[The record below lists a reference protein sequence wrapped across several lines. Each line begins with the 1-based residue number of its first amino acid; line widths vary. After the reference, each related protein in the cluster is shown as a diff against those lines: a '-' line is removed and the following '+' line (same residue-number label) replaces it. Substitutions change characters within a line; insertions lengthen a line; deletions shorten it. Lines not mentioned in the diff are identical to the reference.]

1 MKSASF
7 LPLQADNNSSVGRGC
22 RRAATREDAR
32 PTKAI
37 SNRKSKIV
45 NFHIMHKASKKTMPA
60 TKSTTPTQQRLW
72 LMYPP
77 KLIKKPFIWE
87 VGHKFKVVTN
97 IRQASVTDEIGIVCL
112 ELDGKRDE
120 VKAAIKWLEK
130 QGVNV
135 EPVEIGVIAG

>member
-1 MKSASF
+1 MPAKKTK
-7 LPLQADNNSSVGRGC
+7 P
-22 RRAATREDAR
+22 AAT
-32 PTKAI
+32 KA
-37 SNRKSKIV
+37 
-45 NFHIMHKASKKTMPA
+45 
-60 TKSTTPTQQRLW
+60 TTPVQQRLW

-97 IRQASVTDEIGIVCL
+97 IRQATVTDEIGIVCL
-112 ELDGKRDE
+112 ELDGHRDE

-135 EPVEIGVIAG
+135 EPVEIGIIAG

>member
-1 MKSASF
+1 MPK
-7 LPLQADNNSSVGRGC
+7 
-22 RRAATREDAR
+22 
-32 PTKAI
+32 
-37 SNRKSKIV
+37 
-45 NFHIMHKASKKTMPA
+45 KKTSA
-60 TKSTTPTQQRLW
+60 TKSNSPTKQRLW

-87 VGHKFKVVTN
+87 VGHKFKITTN

-112 ELDGKRDE
+112 ELDGKREE

-130 QGVNV
+130 QGVSV

>member
-1 MKSASF
+1 M
-7 LPLQADNNSSVGRGC
+7 
-22 RRAATREDAR
+22 AT
-32 PTKAI
+32 
-37 SNRKSKIV
+37 
-45 NFHIMHKASKKTMPA
+45 SKKKTPA

-87 VGHKFKVVTN
+87 VGHKFKVTTN
-97 IRQASVTDEIGIVCL
+97 IRQATVTDEIGIVCL
-112 ELDGKRDE
+112 ELDGPRNE
-120 VKAAIKWLEK
+120 VKAAITWLEK